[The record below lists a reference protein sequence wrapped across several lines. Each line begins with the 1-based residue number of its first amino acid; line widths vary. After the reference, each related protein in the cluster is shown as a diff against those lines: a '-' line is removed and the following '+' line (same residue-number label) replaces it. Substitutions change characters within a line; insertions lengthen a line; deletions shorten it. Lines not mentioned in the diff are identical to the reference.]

1 MSNRKIQIKIS
12 EEGMMMK
19 RLITICA
26 LVVVVLAAAPVEA
39 VTTVLGLDYD
49 PGWPW
54 PGNQRWKDIAGNLYE
69 GAWDTSQY
77 SDDYAGASVSV
88 DYWVTGS
95 RLTGTVTVTG
105 LKPNFAYQLKLEGS
119 SDAWTNTTLQNI
131 GRTSGSTG
139 YLPFGFLVTDNSGN
153 ATVPFVTD
161 SSFHV
166 LYRTPDST
174 GITGTYGVVA
184 RTGNDG
190 PVSYYAFDPD
200 PSSPWYSTN
209 YPAANV
215 GIYGMYEPGRA
226 SPGTLQLPDGT
237 YICKF
242 VLTEESFHDTGGVFH
257 PGWDIWSGVPA
268 GSWASPFKGDI
279 TFQVPAVPA
288 PGAILLGSIGV
299 ALVGWLRR
307 RRTL

>member
-1 MSNRKIQIKIS
+1 
-12 EEGMMMK
+12 MK
-19 RLITICA
+19 RLITIF
-26 LVVVVLAAAPVEA
+26 VVAILALAASPAAEA
-39 VTTVLGLDYD
+39 VTTILGLDYD

-54 PGNQRWKDIAGNLYE
+54 PGNQRWKDVAGNLYE
-69 GAWDTSQY
+69 GIWDTSPTSQ
-77 SDDYAGASVSV
+77 DYASASVSV
-88 DYWVTGS
+88 DYGATGN
-95 RLTGTVTVTG
+95 RLTGTVTATG

-119 SDAWTNTTLQNI
+119 SDVWTNTTLQNI

-139 YLPFGFLVTDNSGN
+139 YLPFGFLMTDQNGN
-153 ATVPFVTD
+153 ATTSFLTD

-166 LYRTPDST
+166 LYRTPNST

-184 RTGNDG
+184 PTANDG

-200 PSSPWYSTN
+200 PSSPWYSVN

-226 SPGTLQLPDGT
+226 LPGTLQLPDGT

-257 PGWDIWSGVPA
+257 PGWGIWSGVPA
-268 GSWASPFKGDI
+268 GSWASPFKGNI
-279 TFQVPAVPA
+279 TFQVPAAPIPA
-288 PGAILLGSIGV
+288 PGAILLGGIGV

-307 RRTL
+307 NKSL

>member
-1 MSNRKIQIKIS
+1 MKKI
-12 EEGMMMK
+12 
-19 RLITICA
+19 ITIFA
-26 LVVVVLAAAPVEA
+26 IAILALAAAPVEA

-54 PGNQRWKDIAGNLYE
+54 PGNQRWKDVAGNMYE
-69 GAWDTSQY
+69 GPLPASGNSWRNNAYT
-77 SDDYAGASVSV
+77 GASVSV

-95 RLTGTVTVTG
+95 RLTGTITATG

-119 SDAWTNTTLQNI
+119 GVSGDWTNNI
-131 GRTSGSTG
+131 LKSLGRTTDDGKMG
-139 YLPFGFLVTDNSGN
+139 YLPFGSLVTDNSGN

-190 PVSYYAFDPD
+190 PVSYYTFDPD
-200 PSSPWYSTN
+200 PSSPWYSAD
-209 YPAANV
+209 YGPATV
-215 GIYGMYEPGRA
+215 GIYGNWEPGRA
-226 SPGTLQLPDGT
+226 LPGTLQLPDGT

-242 VLTEESFHDTGGVFH
+242 VLTEESFHDSGGTFH
-257 PGWDIWSGVPA
+257 PGWGIWSGA
-268 GSWASPFKGDI
+268 STGSWASPFKGDI
-279 TFQVPAVPA
+279 TFRSQRHLY
-288 PGAILLGSIGV
+288 LL
-299 ALVGWLRR
+299 RER
-307 RRTL
+307 FC